1 MHRLIF
7 VLIPPQSPDVY
18 SAVSMRLQGSHAT
31 PDRVYP
37 SYTVQCG
44 CLNRVAMSAGFDV
57 FDGTC
62 LGKSLLKRLTQAR
75 QHDDRWCEDELLKQ
89 RYQGAQNLA
98 QMHSLYDQF
107 DPCCELCGGTG
118 QWVHSSDPAGQ
129 YDYWGIEAVDAVLT
143 EQGCTVAALIDPQT
157 GTYRILPAAIV
168 TPEGEWYEGGIFLQ
182 SQFDQY
188 QTGREKQPLANWESW
203 ATALLDQYREWWVVA
218 VDVHN

>member
-1 MHRLIF
+1 MHSLVF
-7 VLIPPQSPDVY
+7 VLIPPHSPDLY
-18 SAVSMRLQGSHAT
+18 NAVSTRLQGSHAA
-31 PDRVYP
+31 PNRVYP
-37 SYTVQCG
+37 TYTVQCG
-44 CLNRVAMSAGFDV
+44 CINRVAMTAGFTV

-62 LGKSLLKRLTQAR
+62 LGKSLLKQLKRAR
-75 QHDDRWCEDELLKQ
+75 QDDDRLREDELLKQ
-89 RYQGAQNLA
+89 RYQGASNLA

-118 QWVHSSDPAGQ
+118 RFVQSSDPAIY
-129 YDYWGIEAVDAVLT
+129 YDYWGIEAVDAVLS
-143 EQGCTVAALIDPQT
+143 EQGCAVAALIDPQT

-182 SQFDQY
+182 SRFDQY

-218 VDVHN
+218 VDVHS